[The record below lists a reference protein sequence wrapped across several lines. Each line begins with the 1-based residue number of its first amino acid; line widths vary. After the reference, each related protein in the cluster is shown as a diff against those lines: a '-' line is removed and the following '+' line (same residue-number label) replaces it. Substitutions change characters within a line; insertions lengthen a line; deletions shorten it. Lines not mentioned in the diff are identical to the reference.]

1 MLINKGVSIKQD
13 TIIGTGS
20 VVTKPFDES
29 NVVIAGTPAKIVKR
43 NVVWD
48 VDKK

>member
-1 MLINKGVSIKQD
+1 MHTVIE
-13 TIIGTGS
+13 TGS
-20 VVTKPFDES
+20 VVAKPINES